1 VVMAADHATVDEIA
15 MCAHAARVAAG
26 EVEEG
31 GTVVDK
37 QVVGAG
43 DEVVT
48 TRNDRRLVTNAG
60 AWVRNGDRWRVVAR
74 RADGSLLLG
83 SLDGRG
89 KVSVPGDYVRD
100 NVALAYAVTVHKAQ
114 GLTTDEAVLVVD
126 EATSAEHLYVGL
138 TRGRQQ
144 NLACVVCEPVDDG
157 HRRLPAPSAH
167 DVLTAALGRTGSR
180 GSATEAF
187 RAGLA
192 HAAETGTMRAVLAEV
207 LRRIDALAGPDRS
220 QEIERL
226 GQKVARHANDT
237 AGVGEAER
245 FRNLVVAQQARSDW
259 LNDHPEVV
267 AYLTNLAR
275 RLQKTTEVYTIGGV
289 APPDAYSSGSP
300 QPGLDI

>member
-1 VVMAADHATVDEIA
+1 MV
-15 MCAHAARVAAG
+15 G
-26 EVEEG
+26 
-31 GTVVDK
+31 K
-37 QVVGAG
+37 QVVGVG

-48 TRNDRRLVTNAG
+48 TRNDRRLVTNTG

-89 KVSVPGDYVRD
+89 KVSIPIDYVRD

-138 TRGRQQ
+138 TRGREQ
-144 NLACVVCEPVDDG
+144 NLACVACEPVDDG

-167 DVLTAALGRTGSR
+167 DVLTAALGRIGSD

-192 HAAETGTMRAVLAEV
+192 QAADTSTIRAVLAEA
-207 LRRIDALAGPDRS
+207 LRRVDALAGPDRS

-226 GQKVARHANDT
+226 RQEVARHANE
-237 AGVGEAER
+237 AGGAGEVER
-245 FRNLVVAQQARSDW
+245 LRTFWLLNSPGPTGSRPTRRSS
-259 LNDHPEVV
+259 P
-267 AYLTNLAR
+267 TS
-275 RLQKTTEVYTIGGV
+275 TT
-289 APPDAYSSGSP
+289 SRSGSEKRP
-300 QPGLDI
+300 SRDPWRSKPANRRGVPISGSWS